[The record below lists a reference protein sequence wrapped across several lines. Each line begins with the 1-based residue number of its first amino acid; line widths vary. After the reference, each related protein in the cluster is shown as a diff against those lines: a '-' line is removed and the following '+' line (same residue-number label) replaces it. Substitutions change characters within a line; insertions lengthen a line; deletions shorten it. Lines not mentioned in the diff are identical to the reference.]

1 MHREIQD
8 PGIVVGVDG
17 SPDSNAALK
26 WAVREATMRNVALT
40 LVHAATPVPGDS
52 LVVEWTGDSVP
63 PELIPELGATSER
76 LLADAVRLVEGM
88 TDDRSRPPINNE
100 VFSGSAVSA
109 LVELSAKAQMVVTG
123 SRGHGTLERVL
134 LGSVS
139 TGLVHH
145 AHCPVAVIRKEAAGR
160 VDGCVLVGVDGSP
173 ASELA
178 TAIAFD
184 EASWRGAELVAL
196 HAWTDVEVPPA
207 SSREWTGTTRTSW
220 TRLQSAAEETLA
232 ERLAGWRERYPDV
245 VVHRE
250 VVVNRAAQHLV
261 DRSESAQLVVVGSH
275 GRGGFSGMLL
285 GSVSTAVVHAV
296 RTPVIVA
303 RAR

>member
-1 MHREIQD
+1 
-8 PGIVVGVDG
+8 
-17 SPDSNAALK
+17 
-26 WAVREATMRNVALT
+26 MRNVALT
-40 LVHAATPVPGDS
+40 LVHAAVPVSGGPQE
-52 LVVEWTGDSVP
+52 LEWSGYPLSAEFLQQLDENSRQV
-63 PELIPELGATSER
+63 
-76 LLADAVRLVEGM
+76 LADAVKIVEDM
-88 TDDRSRPPINNE
+88 TGDHRPRINNE
-100 VFSGSAVSA
+100 LTYGAPVPA
-109 LVELSAKAQMVVTG
+109 LIELSTKADMVVVG
-123 SRGHGTLERVL
+123 RGHGALERVL

-145 AHCPVAVIRKEAAGR
+145 AHCPVAVIRNE
-160 VDGCVLVGVDGSP
+160 VSSPLEGCVLVGIDGSP

-196 HAWTDVEVPPA
+196 HAWTDAEVPDIP
-207 SSREWTGTTRTSW
+207 SREWTGLTRTSW

-245 VVHRE
+245 IVHRE
-250 VVVNRAAQHLV
+250 VVVNRPAQHLV
-261 DRSESAQLVVVGSH
+261 ERSQSAQLVVVGSR
-275 GRGGFSGMLL
+275 GRGGFAGMLL

-303 RAR
+303 RQR